1 MSRDF
6 EKNVKSLFIAQE
18 NATINKEI
26 NLYGK
31 AHQAF
36 ACWLINF

>member
-1 MSRDF
+1 MI
-6 EKNVKSLFIAQE
+6 FIISFSYIIKLQ
-18 NATINKEI
+18 TCV
-26 NLYGK
+26 LYGK

>member
-1 MSRDF
+1 MIFIISF
-6 EKNVKSLFIAQE
+6 FLYYKIINLF
-18 NATINKEI
+18 
-26 NLYGK
+26 LYGK